1 MSTRRGQIGLYAMV
15 AAFVSIVF
23 APLMALSYLATPEG
37 AEGLEMEIVR
47 AWAEPARDLAGG
59 LLTFASPG
67 RVYSTYLQLFALLF
81 PAVVLCALAVRSSR
95 SRDTRRRAERWGWR
109 IALPGYALSMFGL
122 ATIAILLI
130 GMDPSAG
137 IIDTIFVATL
147 FPGMI
152 LALIGTSV
160 LGIGLV
166 RAGYEPR
173 ATAWLL
179 AFAFPLGVTGS
190 ILGHNSLGM
199 VPVFIAWGLTGRRL
213 REEDASESVPEGSLR
228 LTA

>member
-1 MSTRRGQIGLYAMV
+1 MA
-15 AAFVSIVF
+15 AAFVSVVF

-37 AEGLEMEIVR
+37 AEGLEMGIVR

-81 PAVVLCALAVRSSR
+81 PAILLCALVVRSSR
-95 SRDTRRRAERWGWR
+95 PRDTRRRAERWGWR
-109 IALPGYALSMFGL
+109 IALPGYALSSFGL
-122 ATIAILLI
+122 TAIAILLI

-137 IIDTIFVATL
+137 IVDTVFVATL
-147 FPGMI
+147 FPGMV

-160 LGIGLV
+160 LGIGLL

-179 AFAFPLGVTGS
+179 AFAFPLGIVGS
-190 ILGHNSLGM
+190 VLGHNSLGM

-213 REEDASESVPEGSLR
+213 RDEEAAEIVPQGSPR
-228 LTA
+228 MTA